1 MAQEIRIPA
10 DVLHHVCQKLLEKVG
25 VPADQADLIARVIVR
40 ADLRGIGS
48 HGVLRLPAYIHKVQQ
63 GLMSAHTQVALVREK
78 GATALL
84 DGGGGFGQVAG
95 VRGMEEAIRRAEEY
109 GVGSVGV
116 RNANHFGIAAYYAMM
131 ALEKGMIGIVVS
143 NAAPSMAPWGGIE
156 PLLGSNP
163 LCVAIPTGEEV
174 NLVLDMAS
182 TVVAR
187 GKIRLAARQAQKIPF
202 GWALDAQGRPTDD
215 PQAALKGTLLPI
227 GGPKGYGLAL
237 VNDALAGVLT
247 GSPFGPAIPSL
258 HDLSRRSAV
267 GFFFQALD
275 VTAFAEKDEFESRM
289 QQMLSTIRNSARAE
303 GVERIYIP
311 GEIEWE
317 KERERATHGIPVSEA
332 VLDQLRTLATELDVS
347 IEL

>member
-1 MAQEIRIPA
+1 MQETRIAA
-10 DVLHHVCQKLLEKVG
+10 DMLRGVCQQLLERVG
-25 VPADQADLIARVIVR
+25 VPADQAALVARVIVR

-48 HGVLRLPAYIHKVQQ
+48 HGVLRLPAYIHKVQR
-63 GLMSAHTQVALVREK
+63 GLMEAHTRVTLVRER

-95 VRGMEEAIRRAEEY
+95 VRGMDEAIQRAEEY
-109 GVGSVGV
+109 GAGSVGV

-131 ALEKGMIGIVVS
+131 ALEKGRIGVVVS

-163 LCVAIPTGEEV
+163 VCVAIPTGEEV
-174 NLVLDMAS
+174 VIVLDMAS
-182 TVVAR
+182 SNVAR
-187 GKIRLAARQAQKIPF
+187 GKIRLAARQGQKIPL
-202 GWALDAQGRPTDD
+202 GWALDAKGRPTDD
-215 PQAALKGTLLPI
+215 PQAALEGTLLPI
-227 GGPKGYGLAL
+227 GGPKGYGIAL

-258 HDLSRRSAV
+258 HDPDRRSAV

-275 VTAFAEKDEFESRM
+275 IEAFAERAEFEAKM
-289 QQMLSTIRNSARAE
+289 QQMLATIRESARAE

-317 KERERATHGIPVSEA
+317 KEREREAHGVPVSEA
-332 VLDQLRTLATELDVS
+332 VLSQLRGLAAELGVTID
-347 IEL
+347 L

>member
-10 DVLHHVCQKLLEKVG
+10 NVLHDVSQKLLEKVG

-48 HGVLRLPAYIHKVQQ
+48 HGVLRLPAYIHKVQR
-63 GLMSAHTQVALVREK
+63 GLMAAHTQVTLVREK

-182 TVVAR
+182 TNVAR
-187 GKIRLAARQAQKIPF
+187 GKIRLAARQGQKIPL
-202 GWALDAQGRPTDD
+202 GWALDSQGKPTDD
-215 PQAALKGTLLPI
+215 PQAALEGTLLPI

-258 HDLSRRSAV
+258 HDLDRRSAV

-275 VTAFAEKDEFESRM
+275 VAAFAERAEFESRM
-289 QQMLSTIRNSARAE
+289 QKMLATIRGSARAE

-317 KERERATHGIPVSEA
+317 KEREGEIHGVPLTGA
-332 VLDQLRTLATELDVS
+332 LLNQLRDLAVEFGVAIDL
-347 IEL
+347 

>member
-1 MAQEIRIPA
+1 MIQETRIAA
-10 DVLHHVCQKLLEKVG
+10 DALRGVCQQLLERVG
-25 VPADQADLIARVIVR
+25 VPSDQAALIARVIVR
-40 ADLRGIGS
+40 ADLRGIAS
-48 HGVLRLPAYIHKVQQ
+48 HGVLRLPAYVHKVQR
-63 GLMSAHTQVALVREK
+63 GLMAARTQVTLVREK

-131 ALEKGMIGIVVS
+131 ALKKGMIGLVVS
-143 NAAPSMAPWGGIE
+143 NAAPSMAPWGGTE

-163 LCVAIPTGEEV
+163 VCVAIPTGEEV
-174 NLVLDMAS
+174 AVVLDMAS
-182 TVVAR
+182 AVVAR
-187 GKIRLAARQAQKIPF
+187 GKIRLAARQGQKIPL

-215 PQAALKGTLLPI
+215 PRAALKGTLLPI
-227 GGPKGYGLAL
+227 GGPKGYGIAL

-258 HDLSRRSAV
+258 HDLSCRSAV

-275 VTAFAEKDEFESRM
+275 VTAFAERAEFEARM
-289 QQMLSTIRNSARAE
+289 QQMLATIRGSARAE
-303 GVERIYIP
+303 GVERIYVP

-317 KERERATHGIPVSEA
+317 KEREREAHGVPVSEA
-332 VLDQLRTLATELDVS
+332 VLDELRKLAKELGVAID
-347 IEL
+347 L